1 MQGIFSFASK
11 KLTGYIGTD
20 PCSIIQI
27 NTSGRR
33 QKSFLF
39 YLELNRRM
47 RYVPNPDSVIYLIV
61 VNHGRPRMRRW
72 SRKIFSTRRSRFMRS
87 GLKAV
92 HCSKVWRACYILC
105 TLLVSLY
112 ILFDVLD
119 LDGSNLPHVNSPV
132 RESVVAVE
140 VTSDMEFVH
149 TSDQAAPWENSTLVA
164 DESPQEHAR
173 FEIFEIPR
181 SSPLDVA
188 RSHRYRASLPRD
200 SITDLFPFAFFS

>member
-1 MQGIFSFASK
+1 VFFVSFVQGIFSSASK
-11 KLTGYIGTD
+11 KINRLYWNS

-27 NTSGRR
+27 KTSGRR

-39 YLELNRRM
+39 HLELNRRM
-47 RYVPNPDSVIYLIV
+47 RYVPNPDSMIYPIV

-72 SRKIFSTRRSRFMRS
+72 PRKIFSTRRSHFMRS

-92 HCSKVWRACYILC
+92 RCSKVWRACYILC

-119 LDGSNLPHVNSPV
+119 LDGSNLPRVNSPV
-132 RESVVAVE
+132 REFVVAVE

-149 TSDQAAPWENSTLVA
+149 TSDQAAPWENSTLVT

-200 SITDLFPFAFFS
+200 SITD